1 MEYLELVPCNLNMK
15 AFKFTKRNIRR
26 TPYQALAASMVM
38 FLTFLTLIM
47 FLILAAG
54 TQKAIEYTESRPQAI
69 AFFKDG
75 TTPTDIQAIQDALW
89 KTGKVKD
96 IKYVSKEDALEIYKD
111 KNKSEPIL
119 TELVSASMLPESIEI
134 STYSP
139 EDLELIAQMLI
150 QEPVIGDP
158 NNVVLPKDVIQVLTQ
173 TTSVIRAI
181 GAVVVGF
188 LLTFALLIIVMII
201 SFKIRIKRGEIEI
214 MKLLGASDWFIRT
227 PFIFEGIFYGLFGA
241 VSAWIFSYAVIWYFT
256 PMLQPLISDLKFLP
270 ISPVLMLGLL
280 GIAILIAIIIGAL
293 GSFSAVRR
301 HLRV

>member
-1 MEYLELVPCNLNMK
+1 MK
-15 AFKFTKRNIRR
+15 AFGFAKRNIRR
-26 TPYQALAASMVM
+26 TPYQAIAASMVM

-75 TTPTDIQAIQDALW
+75 TTPADIQAIQDALW

-96 IKYVSKEDALEIYKD
+96 IKYVSKEEALHIYND
-111 KNKSEPIL
+111 KNKNEPIL

-134 STYSP
+134 STKSP
-139 EDLELIAQMLI
+139 QDLEVIAQMLV

-158 NNVVLPKDVIQVLTQ
+158 SNVVLPKDVIQVLTQ
-173 TTSVIRAI
+173 TTSIIRGI

-188 LLTFALLIIVMII
+188 LLVFSLLIIVMIV
-201 SFKIRIKRGEIEI
+201 SFKIRIKRTEIEI

-227 PFIFEGIFYGLFGA
+227 PFILEGIFYGLLGA
-241 VSAWIFSYAVIWYFT
+241 VSAWVFSYALIWYFT
-256 PMLQPLISDLKFLP
+256 PMIAPIIVDLKFLP
-270 ISPVLMLGLL
+270 VSPILMIGLL
-280 GIAILIAIIIGAL
+280 GVACLIAIIIGAL
-293 GSFSAVRR
+293 GSFGAVRR
-301 HLRV
+301 YLRI